1 MSLPATAAEVLRAWP
16 GGARKR
22 FGQHFLASDGI
33 VARIVEAAALS
44 PGVAV
49 LEIGPGP
56 GVLTAALLRAEADVV
71 AVEIDRD
78 CFAHT
83 QVLLPGGRFVYG
95 DALSVDLNA
104 LVSGPQARCVSNL
117 PYNVGTRILLRLL
130 ERDPPFERLVLMLQ
144 REVGERLLAPPG
156 DRQRGSLSV
165 AVQARARVERVC
177 RVPPGAFHPPP
188 KVESVVLRLWPH
200 PRPPSPALDGLLKL
214 GFAAP
219 RKTVRNNLRAALGEE
234 RADAML
240 AAAAVPGEARP
251 AVLDLPQWARLTDAL
266 VQTGAALV
274 QTEPEPDQRSTDVA
288 GPS

>member
-1 MSLPATAAEVLRAWP
+1 
-16 GGARKR
+16 
-22 FGQHFLASDGI
+22 
-33 VARIVEAAALS
+33 
-44 PGVAV
+44 
-49 LEIGPGP
+49 
-56 GVLTAALLRAEADVV
+56 VLTAALLRAEADVV

-83 QVLLPGGRFVYG
+83 QALLPAARIVNG
-95 DALSVDLNA
+95 DALSVDLDA
-104 LVSGPQARCVSNL
+104 LIPGPDARCVSNL

-165 AVQARARVERVC
+165 AVQARARIERVC

-200 PRPPSPALDGLLKL
+200 PRPPSAELDGLLRV

-219 RKTVRNNLRAALGEE
+219 RKTLRNNLRSALGEE

-240 AAAAVPGEARP
+240 AASGVAGEARP
-251 AVLDLPQWARLTDAL
+251 AVLDLPQWERLTEAL
-266 VQTGAALV
+266 VQTGPALV
-274 QTEPEPDQRSTDVA
+274 QGSPDAA